1 MFKINWKRDKN
12 RIIWGSVI
20 LVVALIAARI
30 LIWEHNYYES
40 KEGAER
46 ATTISSP
53 TEEEEVD
60 ETPISDDKI
69 KEYTVAADRPRY
81 LSIPSIG
88 VVNSRVLPVGLS
100 SSKQLLTPASI
111 YDTGW
116 YTGSGKPGAGGT
128 MLIDGHNGGPT
139 KVGVFKRLP
148 ELNKGDIITVERGD
162 GTIFNY
168 QVVENQTLTLAE
180 ANQQMNKMLTTPKKG
195 VESLS
200 LITCTGEWSQ
210 VQKTYLSR
218 QFLRAILIVNEE

>member
-60 ETPISDDKI
+60 ETPISDDQI

-148 ELNKGDIITVERGD
+148 ELNKGDIITIERGD

>member
-60 ETPISDDKI
+60 EAPISDDQI

-81 LSIPSIG
+81 LSIPSID

-148 ELNKGDIITVERGD
+148 ELNKGDIITIERGD

>member
-60 ETPISDDKI
+60 ETPISDDQI

-100 SSKQLLTPASI
+100 SSKQLLTPCSAHV
-111 YDTGW
+111 
-116 YTGSGKPGAGGT
+116 AC
-128 MLIDGHNGGPT
+128 HA
-139 KVGVFKRLP
+139 V
-148 ELNKGDIITVERGD
+148 ITWLSC
-162 GTIFNY
+162 T
-168 QVVENQTLTLAE
+168 THLADH
-180 ANQQMNKMLTTPKKG
+180 AMIM
-195 VESLS
+195 
-200 LITCTGEWSQ
+200 
-210 VQKTYLSR
+210 
-218 QFLRAILIVNEE
+218 

>member
-60 ETPISDDKI
+60 ETPISDDQI

-116 YTGSGKPGAGGT
+116 YTSSGKPGAGGT

-148 ELNKGDIITVERGD
+148 ELNKGDIITIERGD